1 MHAPSHSPSCT
12 PPLPASVMK
21 KTRAKAGPRVLKVKV
36 GGIAG
41 PSEDAAR
48 TVQLLRES
56 GSLGGSRSSS
66 SSISSTLRLDANQA
80 WTMDEALQF
89 SAALGDAAATGAAPA
104 VAAGR
109 INRTRVGVAGGT
121 EGGGGVEGVDLSLV
135 EYIEEPLREPRSLG
149 KFWERS
155 GGVVPYALDESL
167 AMGREKFTDK
177 VTGQRF

>member
-1 MHAPSHSPSCT
+1 
-12 PPLPASVMK
+12 
-21 KTRAKAGPRVLKVKV
+21 AGPRVLKVKV

-56 GSLGGSRSSS
+56 GSSGSSSS

-104 VAAGR
+104 
-109 INRTRVGVAGGT
+109 
-121 EGGGGVEGVDLSLV
+121 
-135 EYIEEPLREPRSLG
+135 YIEEPLREARSLG

-155 GGVVPYALDESL
+155 GGIVPYALDESL

-177 VTGQRF
+177 LEGCAAFVVKVSVVGGLSRSARLCGLARRLGAEAVLSSAFETGVGLAHASILASCFTTPGE

>member
-1 MHAPSHSPSCT
+1 VEINGLA
-12 PPLPASVMK
+12 
-21 KTRAKAGPRVLKVKV
+21 TRGEGVATGGSTEAGPRVLKVKV

-48 TVQLLRES
+48 TVQLLREPGSS
-56 GSLGGSRSSS
+56 GSSKSSSRSSM
-66 SSISSTLRLDANQA
+66 SSTLRLDANQA
-80 WTMDEALQF
+80 WTMDEALRF

-109 INRTRVGVAGGT
+109 INRTRGGVAGGT
-121 EGGGGVEGVDLSLV
+121 KGVEGVDLSLV

-177 VTGQRF
+177 VTGRRG